1 MLKKLLELVDGKNVF
16 LGTHWDADGI
26 ASGAIIYHLIKKKA
40 KSVKT
45 ISKGDVFL
53 IMGDDVPE
61 KTDIVICT
69 DIHASPDVKQ
79 PVIYIDHHPVGDDEF
94 APAVDDSKVN
104 YLMNIHDDSAQSCTL
119 VIWEHLVK
127 ETDNP
132 YYVFL
137 TLMGYFGDGG
147 NHEDLPV
154 ELELKGLEMFPELMQ
169 QKKSYYNNGTYLEI
183 QKYVSALNTGK
194 RMHWSGQ
201 VPFELLKSIESYQ
214 PFIYYQHPLAKE
226 LERYKYDLREYYSMA
241 VNKIDAGVL
250 EYAIIVCDKNI
261 QGVLCQKH
269 MNGKPVLIMNLYK
282 GKIMGSMRVPDESD
296 FDAGAYL
303 EKFNGKIPTF
313 IGGGHEKA
321 GGVTVDK
328 EHLDAFIDMMQKIKC
343 I

>member
-1 MLKKLLELVDGKNVF
+1 MLKKFLEQIKGKHVF

-26 ASGAIIYHLIKKKA
+26 ASGAIIYHLIKDQA

-53 IMGDDVPE
+53 IEGKDVPE
-61 KTDIVICT
+61 KTDVVICT

-94 APAVDDSKVN
+94 VPAVDDSKVN
-104 YLMNIHDDSAQSCTL
+104 YLMNIHDDEAQSCTL
-119 VIWEHLVK
+119 VIWEHLIQ
-127 ETDNP
+127 ETENP
-132 YYVFL
+132 YFVFL
-137 TLMGYFGDGG
+137 TLMGFFGDGG
-147 NHEDLPV
+147 NHEELPT
-154 ELELKGLEMFPELMQ
+154 ELELKALEMFPELMKL
-169 QKKSYYNNGTYLEI
+169 KKSYYGNGSYLEI

-241 VNKIDAGVL
+241 IDKVDAG
-250 EYAIIVCDKNI
+250 EIDYALIVCDKNI
-261 QGVLCQKH
+261 QGVLCAKH
-269 MNGKPVLIMNLYK
+269 MNSKPLLVMNLRN
-282 GKIMGSMRVPDESD
+282 GKIMGSMRVPDDND
-296 FDAGAYL
+296 FDAGSYL
-303 EKFNGKIPTF
+303 EQFNGKIPGF

-321 GGVTVDK
+321 GGVTFDK
-328 EHLDAFIDMMQKIKC
+328 EHLDTFIEMMGKAKV
-343 I
+343 